1 MVNIFIVYIEHVA
14 LDVHTC
20 KINCENLLAFS
31 RLISLPCPNFIAYPS
46 KIVNMALP
54 RIYFKIS

>member
-20 KINCENLLAFS
+20 KINCENLLVFI
-31 RLISLPCPNFIAYPS
+31 RLISLPGPSLIAYPS
-46 KIVNMALP
+46 RP
-54 RIYFKIS
+54 RISLKIP